1 MELVSLRARVA
12 LLLVIGAQVLLGHI
26 NPQDSG
32 RGPVQERVRPPHVR
46 RHKPGKGPLAAVRKS
61 LHTPR

>member
-1 MELVSLRARVA
+1 MGAWLAMELVSLRAPVA

-46 RHKPGKGPLAAVRKS
+46 RHKPGE
-61 LHTPR
+61 

>member
-1 MELVSLRARVA
+1 MGAWLAMELVSLRARVA

-32 RGPVQERVRPPHVR
+32 RGSVQERVRPPHVR
-46 RHKPGKGPLAAVRKS
+46 RHKPGE
-61 LHTPR
+61 